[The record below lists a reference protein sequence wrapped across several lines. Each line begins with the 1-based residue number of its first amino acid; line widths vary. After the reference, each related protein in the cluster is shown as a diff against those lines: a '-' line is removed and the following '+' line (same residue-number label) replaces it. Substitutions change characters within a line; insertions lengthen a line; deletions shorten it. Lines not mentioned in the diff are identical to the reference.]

1 MESPIFQ
8 GLKVIDCAS
17 FIAAPAAAT
26 VLSDFGADVIK
37 IEPPYIGDPYRQ
49 LPQLPGNPK
58 SSQNYA
64 WLLDSRNKKSL
75 ALDLAKPAGQAVLHT
90 LVGQTD
96 VFITNYPREVRRRLK
111 LDYETLAPLNPRL
124 VYASF
129 TGYGETGEE
138 ADKPAFDATAWW
150 ARSGLMDLVRTE
162 AGTPPSRPVAGMGD
176 HPSAMSLLAG
186 ILIGLYQRERT
197 GKGTHVGSSLLANGV
212 WANGYFAQ
220 AALCGATII
229 DRPPRERGFNALSS
243 YYRCRDG
250 RWLIL
255 TILNEDR
262 QWPALARALARADL
276 LDDARFATKPQRLAN
291 SQDLIRILDEA
302 FATQDLAYW
311 RDVLAANG
319 LVFDMV
325 AKVSEIFRDNQML
338 ANQVLVPFEDEAVL
352 TVNSPLFVQGASKVP
367 PRRPPDIG
375 QHSDEIL
382 REAGYDD
389 AALMELRAS
398 GVIV

>member
-1 MESPIFQ
+1 
-8 GLKVIDCAS
+8 
-17 FIAAPAAAT
+17 
-26 VLSDFGADVIK
+26 
-37 IEPPYIGDPYRQ
+37 
-49 LPQLPGNPK
+49 
-58 SSQNYA
+58 
-64 WLLDSRNKKSL
+64 
-75 ALDLAKPAGQAVLHT
+75 LHT

-150 ARSGLMDLVRTE
+150 ARSGLMDLIRTE
-162 AGTPPSRPVAGMGD
+162 AGAPPSRPVAGMGD

-262 QWPALARALARADL
+262 QWPALARALA
-276 LDDARFATKPQRLAN
+276 
-291 SQDLIRILDEA
+291 
-302 FATQDLAYW
+302 
-311 RDVLAANG
+311 
-319 LVFDMV
+319 
-325 AKVSEIFRDNQML
+325 
-338 ANQVLVPFEDEAVL
+338 
-352 TVNSPLFVQGASKVP
+352 P
-367 PRRPPDIG
+367 P
-375 QHSDEIL
+375 
-382 REAGYDD
+382 Y
-389 AALMELRAS
+389 
-398 GVIV
+398 

>member
-1 MESPIFQ
+1 
-8 GLKVIDCAS
+8 
-17 FIAAPAAAT
+17 
-26 VLSDFGADVIK
+26 
-37 IEPPYIGDPYRQ
+37 
-49 LPQLPGNPK
+49 
-58 SSQNYA
+58 
-64 WLLDSRNKKSL
+64 
-75 ALDLAKPAGQAVLHT
+75 

-129 TGYGETGEE
+129 TGYGEIGEE
-138 ADKPAFDATAWW
+138 ADKPAFDTTAWW

-162 AGTPPSRPVAGMGD
+162 AGAPPSRPVAGMGD

-186 ILIGLYQRERT
+186 ILIGLYQREKT

-291 SQDLIRILDEA
+291 SQALIRILDEA
-302 FATQDLAYW
+302 FATYDLDYW

-325 AKVSEIFRDNQML
+325 TKVSEISSDDQML

-375 QHSDEIL
+375 QHSEEIL

>member
-1 MESPIFQ
+1 
-8 GLKVIDCAS
+8 
-17 FIAAPAAAT
+17 
-26 VLSDFGADVIK
+26 
-37 IEPPYIGDPYRQ
+37 
-49 LPQLPGNPK
+49 
-58 SSQNYA
+58 
-64 WLLDSRNKKSL
+64 
-75 ALDLAKPAGQAVLHT
+75 
-90 LVGQTD
+90 
-96 VFITNYPREVRRRLK
+96 
-111 LDYETLAPLNPRL
+111 
-124 VYASF
+124 
-129 TGYGETGEE
+129 
-138 ADKPAFDATAWW
+138 
-150 ARSGLMDLVRTE
+150 MDLVRTE
-162 AGTPPSRPVAGMGD
+162 ASAPPSRPVAGMGD

-255 TILNEDR
+255 TILNEDVSGLPWR
-262 QWPALARALARADL
+262 RIGARRSARRRTL
-276 LDDARFATKPQRLAN
+276 C
-291 SQDLIRILDEA
+291 DEA
-302 FATQDLAYW
+302 AEAGQLAGPDPHSRRGVRHARPAYW

-325 AKVSEIFRDNQML
+325 AKVSEISRDDQML
-338 ANQVLVPFEDEAVL
+338 ANQVLVPFEDEDVL

-389 AALMELRAS
+389 AALMELRVS
-398 GVIV
+398 GVIF

>member
-1 MESPIFQ
+1 
-8 GLKVIDCAS
+8 
-17 FIAAPAAAT
+17 
-26 VLSDFGADVIK
+26 
-37 IEPPYIGDPYRQ
+37 
-49 LPQLPGNPK
+49 
-58 SSQNYA
+58 
-64 WLLDSRNKKSL
+64 
-75 ALDLAKPAGQAVLHT
+75 
-90 LVGQTD
+90 
-96 VFITNYPREVRRRLK
+96 
-111 LDYETLAPLNPRL
+111 
-124 VYASF
+124 
-129 TGYGETGEE
+129 
-138 ADKPAFDATAWW
+138 
-150 ARSGLMDLVRTE
+150 
-162 AGTPPSRPVAGMGD
+162 
-176 HPSAMSLLAG
+176 
-186 ILIGLYQRERT
+186 
-197 GKGTHVGSSLLANGV
+197 VGSSLLANGV

-291 SQDLIRILDEA
+291 SQALIRILDEA
-302 FATQDLAYW
+302 FATYDLDYW

-325 AKVSEIFRDNQML
+325 TKVSEISSDDQML

-375 QHSDEIL
+375 QHSEEIL

-398 GVIV
+398 GVII

>member
-1 MESPIFQ
+1 MEPSIFA
-8 GLKVIDCAS
+8 GLRVIDCAS
-17 FIAAPAAAT
+17 FIAAPAAAM
-26 VLSDFGADVIK
+26 VLSDFGAEVIK
-37 IEPPYIGDPYRQ
+37 IEPPQTGDPYRQ
-49 LPQLPGNPK
+49 LPQLPGSPK
-58 SSQNYA
+58 SSHNYA
-64 WLLDSRNKKSL
+64 WLLDSRNKRSL
-75 ALDLAKPAGQAVLHT
+75 ALDLAQAAGQAVLHK
-90 LVGQTD
+90 LVGMTD
-96 VFITNYPREVRRRLK
+96 VFITNYPRQVRRRLK
-111 LDYETLAPLNPRL
+111 LDYETLAPLNHRL

-138 ADKPAFDATAWW
+138 ADKPGFDVTAWW
-150 ARSGLMDLVRTE
+150 ARSGLMDLVRTD
-162 AGTPPSRPVAGMGD
+162 AGAPPSRPVAGMGD

-229 DRPPRERGFNALSS
+229 DRPPREKGFNALSS
-243 YYRCRDG
+243 YYQCCDG

-255 TILNEDR
+255 TILNEER
-262 QWPALARALARADL
+262 QWPALVRALGRVDL
-276 LDDARFATKPQRLAN
+276 LDDPRFATKPQRLAN
-291 SQDLIRILDEA
+291 SHDLIRILDEA
-302 FATQDLAYW
+302 FSTRGLGYW

-325 AKVSEIFRDNQML
+325 ATVSEISRDKQML
-338 ANQVLVPFEDEAVL
+338 ANEVLVPFEDDALL
-352 TVNSPLFVQGASKVP
+352 TVNSPLFVKGASKVS

-382 REAGYDD
+382 RQAGYAD
-389 AALMELRAS
+389 ADLVELRAS

>member
-1 MESPIFQ
+1 MEPRIFQ

-37 IEPPYIGDPYRQ
+37 IEPPHNGDPYRQ
-49 LPQLPGNPK
+49 LPQLPGNPM

-75 ALDLAKPAGQAVLHT
+75 ALDLAKPAGHAVLHT
-90 LVGQTD
+90 LVRQTD

-129 TGYGETGEE
+129 TGYGETGAE
-138 ADKPAFDATAWW
+138 ADKPGFDSTAWW

-162 AGTPPSRPVAGMGD
+162 ANAPPSRSVAGMGD

-186 ILIGLYQRERT
+186 ILIGLYKRERT
-197 GKGTHVGSSLLANGV
+197 GEGAHVGSSLLANGV

-229 DRPPRERGFNALSS
+229 DRPPRERSFNALSC

-262 QWPALARALARADL
+262 QWPALTRALARTDL

-302 FATQDLAYW
+302 FATHDLSYW
-311 RDVLAANG
+311 CDVLAANG

-325 AKVSEIFRDNQML
+325 AKVSEISHDDQML
-338 ANQVLVPFEDEAVL
+338 ANQVLVPFEDESVL

-375 QHSDEIL
+375 QHTDEIL

-389 AALMELRAS
+389 AAIMELRVS

>member
-1 MESPIFQ
+1 MDSPIFQ

-37 IEPPYIGDPYRQ
+37 IEPPHNGDPYRQ

-58 SSQNYA
+58 SSENYA
-64 WLLDSRNKKSL
+64 WLLDSRNKRSL
-75 ALDLAKPAGQAVLHT
+75 ALDLAKPAAQAVLHT
-90 LVGQTD
+90 LVAQTD

-129 TGYGETGEE
+129 TGYGEIGEE
-138 ADKPAFDATAWW
+138 ADKPAFDTTAWW

-162 AGTPPSRPVAGMGD
+162 ADAPPSRPVAGMGD

-197 GKGTHVGSSLLANGV
+197 GKGTYVGSSLLANGV

-229 DRPPRERGFNALSS
+229 NRPPRGRGFNALSS

-262 QWPALARALARADL
+262 QWPALAHALARADL

-291 SQDLIRILDEA
+291 SQALIRILDEA
-302 FATQDLAYW
+302 FATHDLAYW
-311 RDVLAANG
+311 RDVLSANG

-325 AKVSEIFRDNQML
+325 AKVSEISRDDQML
-338 ANQVLVPFEDEAVL
+338 ANKVLVPFEDEAVL
-352 TVNSPLFVQGASKVP
+352 TVNSPLFVQGASKVQ
-367 PRRPPDIG
+367 PRRAPDVG
-375 QHSDEIL
+375 QHSEEIL
-382 REAGYDD
+382 REAGYED
-389 AALMELRAS
+389 ATLMELRAS